1 VRLARAALCLKIF
14 FAILKNLGGEAL
26 ALKRLFAALCTNI
39 FVELTPDGI
48 QHAAAFLGQGFMSFR
63 KY

>member
-1 VRLARAALCLKIF
+1 MFKDILCNIK
-14 FAILKNLGGEAL
+14 KPGGEAL

-48 QHAAAFLGQGFMSFR
+48 QHAAAF
-63 KY
+63 